1 MKHFIHILREYANN
15 ISVSQLN
22 DVRVFFHN

>member
-22 DVRVFFHN
+22 DVRVFS